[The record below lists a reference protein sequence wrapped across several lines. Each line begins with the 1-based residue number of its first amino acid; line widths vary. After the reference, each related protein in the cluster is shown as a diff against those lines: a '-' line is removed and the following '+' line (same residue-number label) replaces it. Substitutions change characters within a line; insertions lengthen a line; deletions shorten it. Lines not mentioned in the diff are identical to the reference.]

1 MSESDSSDIDTSS
14 ADSSIKVEN
23 YKSRKELKEAVLKDA
38 VKKEFLEQTR
48 KHIVKT
54 VKKKLVRTHSLT
66 EQIGTAPRKQT
77 VGRLGTRSDSSVIH
91 VQLESVVKKKMSKMD
106 LDKAIAMIP
115 ICTGKKDVAE
125 FINICEIAIKETTE
139 ADTPILLKIITSKL
153 TGNALEVTK
162 YRNLETWGAIKTILE
177 GAFEQKVSERALS
190 IALNTARMAEGESV
204 AKFASRIE
212 ELYYKLCAASTIG
225 LAQAEADI
233 VKKQTKKQAMIIF
246 MTGLPHHLYTVLK
259 SRNPSTLEQCFKT
272 AIDEMLEYES
282 KVEMDKL
289 QRQIGNGK
297 QADVN
302 NEEKRQNGGNTNN
315 AVNRGGNGNSNQSNR
330 NNNFNGYNNRYVNH
344 NNRNNYGNNNQSGYG
359 SHMVNRGGQRGGN
372 GYGRN
377 FNGNNVQQNNIN
389 RSTGCYTCGRSNH
402 IARDCWSNRPN
413 AQQNTYN
420 NNRVNG
426 TRHANNNNNVRRD
439 NNNTQ
444 GVLCSY
450 CNKIGHEIST
460 CYTKQ
465 KNERSTSGNANGPSP
480 VGVRLVQEIVQDPH
494 TGFSTSQQN

>member
-1 MSESDSSDIDTSS
+1 
-14 ADSSIKVEN
+14 
-23 YKSRKELKEAVLKDA
+23 
-38 VKKEFLEQTR
+38 
-48 KHIVKT
+48 
-54 VKKKLVRTHSLT
+54 
-66 EQIGTAPRKQT
+66 
-77 VGRLGTRSDSSVIH
+77 
-91 VQLESVVKKKMSKMD
+91 
-106 LDKAIAMIP
+106 
-115 ICTGKKDVAE
+115 
-125 FINICEIAIKETTE
+125 
-139 ADTPILLKIITSKL
+139 
-153 TGNALEVTK
+153 
-162 YRNLETWGAIKTILE
+162 
-177 GAFEQKVSERALS
+177 
-190 IALNTARMAEGESV
+190 MAEGESV

-246 MTGLPHHLYTVLK
+246 MTGLPHHLYTALE
-259 SRNPSTLEQCFKT
+259 SRNPSTLEQCFNT

-302 NEEKRQNGGNTNN
+302 NEEKLQNGGNTNN
-315 AVNRGGNGNSNQSNR
+315 AVNRGGNRNSNQSNR
-330 NNNFNGYNNRYVNH
+330 NNNFNGHNNRYVNH

-359 SHMVNRGGQRGGN
+359 SHMVNRGGYRGGN

-377 FNGNNVQQNNIN
+377 FNTNNVQQNNIN
-389 RSTGCYTCGRSNH
+389 QGTGCYTCGRSNH

-420 NNRVNG
+420 NNRVSG

-450 CNKIGHEIST
+450 CNKIGHEISN
-460 CYTKQ
+460 CYIKQ

>member
-54 VKKKLVRTHSLT
+54 EKTVRKNLVRTHSLT
-66 EQIGTAPRKQT
+66 EQIGTTPRKQT

-91 VQLESVVKKKMSKMD
+91 MQLESVVKKKTSKMD

-212 ELYYKLCAASTIG
+212 ELYYKLCAASTVG

-289 QRQIGNGK
+289 QRQIGNGNRQTSITRK
-297 QADVN
+297 NDKMVVIQITQLIA
-302 NEEKRQNGGNTNN
+302 EETVIQIK
-315 AVNRGGNGNSNQSNR
+315 A
-330 NNNFNGYNNRYVNH
+330 
-344 NNRNNYGNNNQSGYG
+344 
-359 SHMVNRGGQRGGN
+359 
-372 GYGRN
+372 
-377 FNGNNVQQNNIN
+377 IEIII
-389 RSTGCYTCGRSNH
+389 STGITTDMLITTTAITMGIIIRADMAH
-402 IARDCWSNRPN
+402 TWLIAAVIEAETAMDGISM
-413 AQQNTYN
+413 AIMY
-420 NNRVNG
+420 
-426 TRHANNNNNVRRD
+426 
-439 NNNTQ
+439 
-444 GVLCSY
+444 
-450 CNKIGHEIST
+450 NKIILTEAPDAT
-460 CYTKQ
+460 
-465 KNERSTSGNANGPSP
+465 
-480 VGVRLVQEIVQDPH
+480 LVVDLI
-494 TGFSTSQQN
+494 T

>member
-54 VKKKLVRTHSLT
+54 EKTVRKNLVRTHSLT
-66 EQIGTAPRKQT
+66 EQIGTTPRKQT

-91 VQLESVVKKKMSKMD
+91 MQLESVVKKKTSKMD

-153 TGNALEVTK
+153 TGNALE
-162 YRNLETWGAIKTILE
+162 
-177 GAFEQKVSERALS
+177 
-190 IALNTARMAEGESV
+190 
-204 AKFASRIE
+204 
-212 ELYYKLCAASTIG
+212 
-225 LAQAEADI
+225 
-233 VKKQTKKQAMIIF
+233 
-246 MTGLPHHLYTVLK
+246 
-259 SRNPSTLEQCFKT
+259 
-272 AIDEMLEYES
+272 
-282 KVEMDKL
+282 
-289 QRQIGNGK
+289 
-297 QADVN
+297 ADVN

-359 SHMVNRGGQRGGN
+359 SHMVNRGGHRGGN

-389 RSTGCYTCGRSNH
+389 RGTGCYTCGRSNH

-420 NNRVNG
+420 NNRVSG
-426 TRHANNNNNVRRD
+426 TRHANNSNNVRRD

-450 CNKIGHEIST
+450 CNKIGHEISN

>member
-1 MSESDSSDIDTSS
+1 
-14 ADSSIKVEN
+14 
-23 YKSRKELKEAVLKDA
+23 
-38 VKKEFLEQTR
+38 
-48 KHIVKT
+48 
-54 VKKKLVRTHSLT
+54 
-66 EQIGTAPRKQT
+66 
-77 VGRLGTRSDSSVIH
+77 
-91 VQLESVVKKKMSKMD
+91 MD
-106 LDKAIAMIP
+106 LDKAISMIP

-302 NEEKRQNGGNTNN
+302 NEEKRQNSGNTNN
-315 AVNRGGNGNSNQSNR
+315 AVNRGGNGNSNQR
-330 NNNFNGYNNRYVNH
+330 IIVIIMLLIMTTIVRHYRLVRKERYRYLV
-344 NNRNNYGNNNQSGYG
+344 RTLEC
-359 SHMVNRGGQRGGN
+359 
-372 GYGRN
+372 
-377 FNGNNVQQNNIN
+377 
-389 RSTGCYTCGRSNH
+389 TGMDTIR
-402 IARDCWSNRPN
+402 ARDDIETCREEEITALVIIDSDGTKLLVQLSN
-413 AQQNTYN
+413 
-420 NNRVNG
+420 
-426 TRHANNNNNVRRD
+426 
-439 NNNTQ
+439 
-444 GVLCSY
+444 
-450 CNKIGHEIST
+450 ST
-460 CYTKQ
+460 
-465 KNERSTSGNANGPSP
+465 NEEPEFEMILSVQAGG
-480 VGVRLVQEIVQDPH
+480 RLVVIVLKKK
-494 TGFSTSQQN
+494 